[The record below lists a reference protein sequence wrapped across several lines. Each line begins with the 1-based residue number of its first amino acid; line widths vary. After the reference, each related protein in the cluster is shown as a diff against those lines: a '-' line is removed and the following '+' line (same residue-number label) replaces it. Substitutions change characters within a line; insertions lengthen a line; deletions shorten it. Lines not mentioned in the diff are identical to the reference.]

1 MVKFLHTADWHL
13 GMKYAQLGPKA
24 DIARKIRMETIKRLL
39 ETARERNVDFIL
51 VAGDLFDSNEVDSQ
65 IIHEVCSDLSQTYL
79 PVYILPGNHD
89 PLTRDSPYNNPIWDA
104 AKNIHILKEAEPL
117 DIQDDVTL
125 YPCPVN
131 QKQSQSDPTEWI
143 NPENNHI
150 SIGLAHGNM
159 QIPGFTDES
168 NFPINPQR
176 ADISNL
182 DYLALGEWHSFF
194 QYEKRT
200 VYPGTPETT
209 KFGENTSGNVVFV
222 DIERLEDPQV
232 ETILEPVNPVR
243 EPTLTETVQTNTES
257 RTTMETV
264 NIGRLNHETAEI
276 NIDPIKT
283 KCPTTLTI
291 EPVKVGKL
299 NWETMNMN
307 ITSLEDVENLENTL
321 KTALNP
327 NYTVLNLKLKG
338 VVGQDA
344 FDYLEHL
351 NVKDLFFF
359 NLKTDE
365 LYLKPNMLEFKAM
378 IPEGSYVPR
387 TFKALMALMKYD
399 PMTQEL
405 SSISPED
412 AEDIFKDIKDLESI
426 QNASPEVLKRA
437 SLMLY
442 QMVKEVSQ

>member
-13 GMKYAQLGPKA
+13 GIKYAQLGPKA

-65 IIHEVCSDLSQTYL
+65 IIHEVCSDLSGTYL

-104 AKNIHILKEAEPL
+104 AKNIHILKEAKPL
-117 DIQDDVTL
+117 DIQDNVTL

-131 QKQSQSDPTEWI
+131 QKQSQSDPTQWI
-143 NPENNHI
+143 NPENDHI
-150 SIGLAHGNM
+150 AIGLAHGNL

-194 QYEKRT
+194 QYEKCT

-232 ETILEPVNPVR
+232 ETILEPVNPN
-243 EPTLTETVQTNTES
+243 PKSINLNTEPVKTFTEPIETNRDS
-257 RTTMETV
+257 TNHTMESANV
-264 NIGRLNHETAEI
+264 CGLNLERAEI
-276 NIDPIKT
+276 NISPIT
-283 KCPTTLTI
+283 KGPTTLTI

-299 NWETMNMN
+299 NWETMNIN
-307 ITSLEDVENLENTL
+307 IKSLEDVENLENTL
-321 KTALNP
+321 KTGLNP
-327 NYTVLNLKLKG
+327 DYTVLNLKLKG
-338 VVGQDA
+338 CGWTGC
-344 FDYLEHL
+344 L
-351 NVKDLFFF
+351 
-359 NLKTDE
+359 
-365 LYLKPNMLEFKAM
+365 
-378 IPEGSYVPR
+378 
-387 TFKALMALMKYD
+387 
-399 PMTQEL
+399 
-405 SSISPED
+405 
-412 AEDIFKDIKDLESI
+412 
-426 QNASPEVLKRA
+426 
-437 SLMLY
+437 
-442 QMVKEVSQ
+442 

>member
-13 GMKYAQLGPKA
+13 GIKYAQLGPKA

-51 VAGDLFDSNEVDSQ
+51 VAGDLFDSNDVDSK
-65 IIHEVCSDLSQTYL
+65 IIHEVCSDLSGTYL

-104 AKNIHILKEAEPL
+104 AENIHILKEAEPL
-117 DIQDDVTL
+117 DIQDNVTL

-150 SIGLAHGNM
+150 SIGLAHGNL

-168 NFPINPQR
+168 NFPINPRR

-194 QYEKRT
+194 QYEKCT

-222 DIERLEDPQV
+222 DIERSEDLNIEAV
-232 ETILEPVNPVR
+232 KTIK
-243 EPTLTETVQTNTES
+243 TVTP
-257 RTTMETV
+257 
-264 NIGRLNHETAEI
+264 
-276 NIDPIKT
+276 NIDSVKANG
-283 KCPTTLTI
+283 PTNLTI

-299 NWETMNMN
+299 NWETMNVN

-321 KTALNP
+321 KTTLNP
-327 NYTVLNLKLKG
+327 DYTILNLKLKG

-412 AEDIFKDIKDLESI
+412 AEEIFKDIKDVDSI

-442 QMVKEVSQ
+442 QMVKAVSQ